1 MKAIHLFLAVITFS
15 LFSCTQNKPMENKAI
30 NINDLDKSVN
40 PKNNFYNYVN
50 DTWMKNNPIPDEYGR
65 FGSFEALNLEN
76 VKKINGLLT
85 ELSTTAQKP
94 GTLEKQIA
102 DFYNAA
108 MDSITIKS
116 KGTTPLN
123 NEFAIIKSIKDKNEL
138 MAEVAKLH
146 LYSIMPLFDISSG
159 QDPKDSKNVIADLSQ
174 GGLGMPDRDYY
185 TDNNSHMKELRLNYL
200 NYIQKML
207 GFIGLN
213 NEDAKMEAETIMNIE
228 TQLAKASMTRLELRD
243 PFTTYN
249 KMNIEELQKI
259 SPNINWK
266 NYFKA
271 LGIEN
276 PGNINVMQPKF
287 FKEISIMLNNI
298 PISDWKTYIRWT
310 YYNSMST
317 YLSNNI
323 VNENFNFYSKDLSG
337 IEVLKPRW
345 KRVID
350 FTNEMIGMGLGK
362 LYVDKYFPPQSKVR
376 MLELVGNLKISL
388 GERIKQLDWMSETTK
403 QKALEKLA
411 AINVKIGYPDKWLDY
426 SKLKIN
432 DNDLFDNILQC
443 SKFNMEYT
451 LSKVNKPVD
460 KTEWDM
466 PPQTVNAYYNPN
478 LNEICF
484 PAGILQP
491 PFFYQNAD
499 DAVNYGAIGVV
510 IGHEITHGFDDQ
522 GRLYDKVGNLNDWWT
537 KADADSFNKRAQI
550 LINQFNSFNVT
561 DSLKANGN
569 LTIGENIADL
579 GGLNISYNALS
590 NVLKDKMQE
599 KIDGLTSAQRF
610 FISYAKV
617 WAQNIRD
624 KEKLKRTKEDV
635 HSLGNF
641 RVNGRL
647 RNVSYFLDAFNVA
660 KGDSMYLPKSERALI
675 W

>member
-1 MKAIHLFLAVITFS
+1 
-15 LFSCTQNKPMENKAI
+15 MENKAI

-102 DFYNAA
+102 DFYIAA
-108 MDSITIKS
+108 MDSNNIES
-116 KGTTPLN
+116 KGTSPLN
-123 NEFAIIKSIKDKNEL
+123 NELAIIKSIKDKNEL

-185 TDNNSHMKELRLNYL
+185 TDNNRHMKELRQNYL

-207 GFIGLN
+207 GFIGMN
-213 NEDAKMEAETIMNIE
+213 KDDAKMEAEAIMNIE

-271 LGIEN
+271 IGIEN

-287 FKEISIMLNNI
+287 FKELSNMMNNI
-298 PISDWKTYIRWT
+298 PISDWKIYIRWT

-317 YLSNNI
+317 YLSNKI

-403 QKALEKLA
+403 QKALEKLS

-432 DNDLFDNILQC
+432 DNDLFDNVLQC
-443 SKFNMEYT
+443 SKFNMDYM
-451 LSKVNKPVD
+451 LSKINKPVD

-491 PFFYQNAD
+491 PFYYQNAD

-537 KADADSFNKRAQI
+537 KTDADSFNKRAQI

-590 NVLKDKMQE
+590 NVLKDKMKE

-641 RVNGRL
+641 RVNGPL
-647 RNVSYFLDAFNVA
+647 RNVSYFLDAFNVV